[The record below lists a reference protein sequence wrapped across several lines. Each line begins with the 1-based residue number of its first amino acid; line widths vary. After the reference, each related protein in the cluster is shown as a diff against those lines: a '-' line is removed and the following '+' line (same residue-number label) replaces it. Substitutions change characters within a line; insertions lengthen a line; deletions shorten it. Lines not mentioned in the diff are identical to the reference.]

1 MIQDPHSTQVKLFV
15 ADVRNQIMLPTLR
28 SFMKLYTTMGVDKLA
43 KFLEMTPEQ
52 LTMQL
57 LMYKQK
63 SRQIKKV
70 ENGNLLDG
78 DYVPTSDLDFC
89 LKQDVLHIAESKVG
103 RRVGDWFLRQ
113 LNRCDDLVASLEQK
127 A

>member
-1 MIQDPHSTQVKLFV
+1 
-15 ADVRNQIMLPTLR
+15 
-28 SFMKLYTTMGVDKLA
+28 MGVDKLA